1 MLYHKTKD
9 ILYVKQQLGHKCIEN
24 TMIYT
29 HLVNFESDEHYVAH
43 AKTLAEEDKLI
54 QAGFEFVRYDERE
67 QVAIY
72 RKRK

>member
-1 MLYHKTKD
+1 M
-9 ILYVKQQLGHKCIEN
+9 V
-24 TMIYT
+24 YT
-29 HLVNFESDEHYVAH
+29 QLVNFESDEWHVAH
-43 AKTLAEEDKLI
+43 ARNLAEEDKLV